1 MVLSMLFP
9 QAGVRSGLD
18 STWEA
23 GDRLFGRGWLMQ
35 DDGRKVPVLGVWPAD
50 RHCTPAAL
58 DRLAHEYALRDD
70 LDATWAARPLS
81 LLCERDTAVLLL
93 DDPGGEPLAHLVGRP
108 IDPATFLD
116 IAVAVTMAV
125 SHLHQRGLVHKDLK
139 PAHVLVAPDRRQ
151 VWLLGFGIAS
161 RVPRSAQPLAEV
173 SEISGTL
180 AYMSPEQT
188 GRMNRAIDARSDLY
202 ALGVTFYQLLT
213 GVLPFVASAPLDW
226 VHAHLAR
233 TPCPP
238 AERNPVVPAMLSALV
253 MKLLAKAPEERYQT
267 AAGLVRDLQHC
278 RRALLAHGQIASFA
292 LGQRDLSDAWVIPD
306 RLYGREQAMAT
317 LLAAYERVACT
328 GRSEIVMV
336 SGHSGVGKTSLMRM
350 FARAVAGRGGIHAA
364 GNSDAPGDVAADAP
378 VDAGV
383 RLPYAALA
391 RAVSGLLRIGL
402 ADHAADKAPW
412 RTVIAEALGPNAGAL
427 APLLPELKTLLGP
440 VPWMRDTPSRET
452 GPQVQ
457 LALRNLVAALARTA
471 RPLTLCLDDIQ
482 WLDDES
488 VTLLHQMLT
497 DPGTADLLVVC
508 AYRSHEVGDDQGVMQ
523 CVDALRADG
532 AAVAQVELGC
542 LDESDLRQL
551 VADALHCDTDRA
563 APLARLVMEK
573 TAGNAFFA
581 TQFISELS
589 HEGLLHFDHGAA
601 RWTWDLGQIAAK
613 ALTDN
618 VVSLM
623 VGRIDRL
630 AASTRSALALLA
642 CLGNDTTVDTLA
654 RGWTGDARELAPAV
668 GEAVRAGLVSCR
680 ENVLRFSHD
689 RILEAAYSRIAE
701 PTRQAFHLRVGRLLL
716 ERTPSDEV
724 DANVFTIVGQLNRAT
739 DNIAAQEERDRLAE
753 LNLAAALRAKSA
765 CANTAAL
772 HYLSI
777 GLALLGDHGFS
788 RHEALAFALTLHMAE
803 CEFLTGD
810 SARAEHRLEALAART
825 SSITSL
831 AVLTQLQLG
840 LLMTGGRRAEAVT
853 VGLAYLQ
860 RAGVEWAS
868 HPNATALAHEEA
880 LFARQLGDREIAELA
895 SLPPMTDAGAL
906 ATMRVLIALVQP
918 AWYTDDHLRR
928 LVLLRMVN
936 LSVSHGNSDESA
948 LAYAWVAM
956 LRVAAS
962 TDEPAGVAFARLSI
976 EVAERRGIDRIRAR
990 VYQVVGGNLLHW
1002 SKPLR
1007 VARGLLRQALELTQQ
1022 IGDLTYAAY
1031 IRSNL
1036 MTHALAIGDPLGSVQ
1051 RDADSGSVFAW
1062 GPRFTLLA
1070 DRLAPQRQLV
1080 RTLRG
1085 LTPVFGRFD
1094 AKDFSEA
1101 SFEARLRGDVGLL
1114 LVSCWYWIRKLQARY
1129 LAGAPAEALDA
1140 AAQAHPL
1147 LWTSPAYFEQAEY
1160 HFYAALARAAC
1171 CNPAVEGELAAHLP
1185 ALAGH
1190 RWQLAQWARRCP
1202 ATFAHRATLVQAEIA
1217 RLEGRDIDA
1226 MRGYESAI
1234 ASARESDLIHM
1245 QALANEL
1252 AARFYL
1258 DRQLDNVAMV
1268 YLRQARHGYMRW
1280 GADAKVWQLDMQ
1292 YPVLAAEAGGATLAS
1307 TPSMGTIGAPL
1318 QHLDL
1323 ATVIAISEAI
1333 SGETGLERLLA
1344 TLIRTAIEQAGATRG
1359 LLILPEGA
1367 EHHVAAEAA
1376 VRDEA
1381 VMVTLSVRPLDAAD
1395 MPMAMIEH
1403 ALDSREH
1410 VVINDGSANGA
1421 FSADP
1426 FVCQRRAR
1434 SMLCLPL
1441 LNQGRLAG
1449 VLYLENALAP
1459 GVFVPARIEV
1469 IKLLAFQAASAIE
1482 NSRLSEHRR
1491 RADESLRQ
1499 AQAELAHASRVM
1511 TLNALTAS
1519 IAHEVSQPIAA
1530 LTIEARAAQ
1539 RWLNRK
1545 QPDVEQAV
1553 AALGAIV
1560 EQGERAGSV
1569 IAGMRAMLRKTGP
1582 QAQRI
1587 NLNEMIA
1594 ETLPLFAGELER
1606 TQVILKTELLPSLP
1620 LVWADK
1626 IQLQQV
1632 LLNLVINAVEAMRE
1646 ILEHSRELIVR
1657 TAVSPAR
1664 EVVATVHDVGVGL
1677 PGDTEQVFQ
1686 PFYTTKAEGLGMG
1699 LSICRS
1705 ILEAHGGRLHAWPN
1719 RPRGAVFGFVLKAAE
1734 TAPEESCG
1742 V

>member
-1 MVLSMLFP
+1 MFFP
-9 QAGVRSGLD
+9 QAGIRLRFD

-35 DDGRKVPVLGVWPAD
+35 DDGCKVSVLGVWPAND
-50 RHCTPAAL
+50 PSAPAAL
-58 DRLAHEYALRDD
+58 DRLGHEYALRDAI
-70 LDATWAARPLS
+70 DATWAARPLR
-81 LLCERDTAVLLL
+81 LLRERDTAMLLL
-93 DDPGGEPLAHLVGRP
+93 DDPGGEPLARLVGGP
-108 IDPATFLD
+108 MDPAMFLD

-125 SHLHQRGLVHKDLK
+125 SHLHQRGLIHKDLK

-151 VWLLGFGIAS
+151 VWLTGFGIAS
-161 RVPRSAQPLAEV
+161 RGPRGAQARADI
-173 SEISGTL
+173 SDISGTL
-180 AYMSPEQT
+180 PYMSPEQT

-202 ALGVTFYQLLT
+202 ALGVTFYQMLT
-213 GVLPFVASAPLDW
+213 GVLPFVASEPLDW

-233 TPCPP
+233 SPWPP
-238 AERNPVVPAMLSALV
+238 AERNPAVPAMLSALV

-278 RRALLAHGQIASFA
+278 RRALSAQGQIAAFE
-292 LGQRDLSDAWVIPD
+292 LGQRDLSEAWAIPD
-306 RLYGREQAMAT
+306 HLYGREQAMAT
-317 LLAAYERVACT
+317 LVEAYERVAST

-336 SGHSGVGKTSLMRM
+336 SGHSGVGKTSLMRS

-364 GNSDAPGDVAADAP
+364 GKADAP
-378 VDAGV
+378 ADLAAEAPIDTGV
-383 RLPYAALA
+383 RLPYATLA
-391 RAVSGLLRIGL
+391 RALSGLLRNGL
-402 ADHAADKAPW
+402 ADHAADMAPW
-412 RTVIAEALGPNAGAL
+412 RTVIAQALGPNAGAL
-427 APLLPELKTLLGP
+427 LPLLPELKTLLGP
-440 VPWMRDTPSRET
+440 VPWMRETPSRET
-452 GPQVQ
+452 GPQVR
-457 LALRNLVAALARTA
+457 LALRNLVAALARSA
-471 RPLTLCLDDIQ
+471 RPLTLCLDDFQ

-508 AYRSHEVGDDQGVMQ
+508 TCRSHEVADDQSAIHG
-523 CVDALRADG
+523 VDALHADG
-532 AAVAQVELGC
+532 AAVVHVELGC
-542 LDESDLRQL
+542 LGESDLRQL
-551 VADALHCDTDRA
+551 VADALHCNTDTS
-563 APLARLVMEK
+563 APLARLVMDK

-581 TQFISELS
+581 TQFISELF

-601 RWTWDLGQIAAK
+601 RWTWDLDQLAAK

-618 VVSLM
+618 VVALM

-654 RGWTGDARELAPAV
+654 RGWPGDARELEPAIR
-668 GEAVRAGLVSCR
+668 EAVHAGLVSCG

-689 RILEAAYSRIAE
+689 RVLEAAYSRIAE

-716 ERTPSDEV
+716 ERTPCDEIE
-724 DANVFTIVGQLNRAT
+724 ANVFTIVGQLNRAT
-739 DNIAAQEERDRLAE
+739 ENIEVQEERDKLAE

-777 GLALLGDHGFS
+777 GLALLGDHGFA
-788 RHEALAFALTLHMAE
+788 RHQALAFDLTLHMAE

-810 SARAEHRLEALAART
+810 SARAEHRLESLAART
-825 SSITSL
+825 SSLTAL

-868 HPNATALAHEEA
+868 HPTATALAREEA
-880 LFARQLGDREIAELA
+880 LFARHLGEREIAELA
-895 SLPPMTDAGAL
+895 ALPLMTDPGAL

-918 AWYTDDHLRR
+918 AWYTDDQLRR
-928 LVLLRMVN
+928 LVVLRMAN
-936 LSVSHGNSDESA
+936 LSLSHGNSDESA

-956 LRVAAS
+956 LHVAAS
-962 TDEPAGVAFARLSI
+962 TDEPAGVAFERLSI

-1007 VARGLLRQALELTQQ
+1007 VARGLLRQALALTQQ

-1036 MTHALAIGDPLGSVQ
+1036 MTHALAIGDPLASVQ

-1062 GPRFTLLA
+1062 GPRFTLVA

-1085 LTPVFGRFD
+1085 VTPVFGRFD

-1129 LAGAPAEALDA
+1129 LAGAAAEALDA
-1140 AAQAHPL
+1140 AEQARPL

-1185 ALAGH
+1185 DLAGH
-1190 RWQLAQWARRCP
+1190 HWQLAQWARRCP

-1234 ASARESDLIHM
+1234 ASARESDLIHI

-1258 DRQLDNVAMV
+1258 DRRLDNVALV

-1292 YPVLAAEAGGATLAS
+1292 YPALAVDAGAALAS

-1323 ATVIAISEAI
+1323 ATVIAISEAM

-1376 VRDEA
+1376 VREES
-1381 VMVTLSVRPLDAAD
+1381 VVVTLSVRPLDAAD
-1395 MPMAMIEH
+1395 MPLAMVEH
-1403 ALDSREH
+1403 VLDSREH
-1410 VVINDGSANGA
+1410 VVMNDGSASGA

-1426 FVCQRRAR
+1426 FVRQRRAR

-1441 LNQGRLAG
+1441 LNQGRLTG

-1499 AQAELAHASRVM
+1499 AHAELAHASRVT

-1530 LTIEARAAQ
+1530 LTIEARAAL
-1539 RWLNRK
+1539 RWLTRQ

-1553 AALGAIV
+1553 AALDAIV

-1569 IAGMRAMLRKTGP
+1569 IAGMRAMLRKAGP

-1594 ETLPLFAGELER
+1594 ETLPLFAGELDR
-1606 TQVILKTELLPSLP
+1606 TQVILKTELLPALP

-1646 ILEHSRELIVR
+1646 ILEHSRELTVR

-1664 EVVATVHDVGVGL
+1664 EVVVTVHDVGVGL
-1677 PGDTEQVFQ
+1677 PADTEQVFQ

-1699 LSICRS
+1699 LSICRA

-1719 RPRGAVFGFVLKAAE
+1719 RPRGAVFEFTLQAAE
-1734 TAPEESCG
+1734 TGPEGNCGAPS
-1742 V
+1742 

>member
-1 MVLSMLFP
+1 MFFP
-9 QAGVRSGLD
+9 QAGVRSGFD

-23 GDRLFGRGWLMQ
+23 GDRRFGRGWLMQ
-35 DDGRKVPVLGVWPAD
+35 DDGRKVPVLGVWPAGK
-50 RHCTPAAL
+50 HCTPAAL

-93 DDPGGEPLAHLVGRP
+93 DDPGGEPLAQLVGGP

-139 PAHVLVAPDRRQ
+139 PAHVLVSPDRRQ
-151 VWLLGFGIAS
+151 VWLLGFGMAS
-161 RVPRSAQPLAEV
+161 RVQRSAQPRADI
-173 SEISGTL
+173 SEIAGTL

-213 GVLPFVASAPLDW
+213 GVLPFVASDPLDW
-226 VHAHLAR
+226 IHAHLAR

-238 AERNPVVPAMLSALV
+238 AERNPAVPAMLSALV

-278 RRALLAHGQIASFA
+278 RRALLAHGQIAAFA
-292 LGQRDLSDAWVIPD
+292 LGQRDLSGAWVIPD
-306 RLYGREQAMAT
+306 RLYGREFAMAT

-336 SGHSGVGKTSLMRM
+336 SGHSGVGKTSLLRM
-350 FARAVAGRGGIHAA
+350 FGGAVAGRGGVHAA
-364 GNSDAPGDVAADAP
+364 GNSDAPVDVATDAA
-378 VDAGV
+378 VDAGI
-383 RLPYAALA
+383 RLPYAALT
-391 RAVSGLLRIGL
+391 RAVSGLLRLGL
-402 ADHAADKAPW
+402 ADHAADMAPW

-427 APLLPELKTLLGP
+427 APLLPELRTLLGP

-452 GPQVQ
+452 GAQVQ

-523 CVDALRADG
+523 CADALRADG
-532 AAVAQVELGC
+532 AAVTQVELGC

-551 VADALHCDTDRA
+551 VADALHCDTETA
-563 APLARLVMEK
+563 TPLARLVMEK

-581 TQFISELS
+581 TRFISELS
-589 HEGLLHFDHGAA
+589 EEGLLHFDHGAA

-623 VGRIDRL
+623 VRRIDRL
-630 AASTRSALALLA
+630 PASTRSTLALLA

-654 RGWTGDARELAPAV
+654 RGWTGDADELEPAV
-668 GEAVRAGLVSCR
+668 REAERTGLVSCR

-716 ERTPSDEV
+716 ERTPSDEL

-739 DNIAAQEERDRLAE
+739 DNIVGQDERDRLAE

-788 RHEALAFALTLHMAE
+788 RHEALAFELTLHMAE
-803 CEFLTGD
+803 CEFLTGK
-810 SARAEHRLEALAART
+810 SARAEHRLAALAART
-825 SSITSL
+825 SSITAL
-831 AVLTQLQLG
+831 ALLTQLQLG

-868 HPNATALAHEEA
+868 HPNATALEHEEA

-906 ATMRVLIALVQP
+906 ATMRVLVALVQP

-928 LVLLRMVN
+928 LVILRMVN

-956 LRVAAS
+956 LQVAAPTGES
-962 TDEPAGVAFARLSI
+962 AGVAFERLSV
-976 EVAERRGIDRIRAR
+976 EVAERRGMDRIRAR

-1031 IRSNL
+1031 IRSSL
-1036 MTHALAIGDPLGSVQ
+1036 MTHALAIGDPLGTVQ
-1051 RDADSGSVFAW
+1051 RDADSGSVFVW

-1101 SFEARLRGDVGLL
+1101 SFEDRLRGDVGML

-1171 CNPAVEGELAAHLP
+1171 CNPAVEGELAGHLP

-1190 RWQLAQWARRCP
+1190 HWQLAQWARRCP

-1234 ASARESDLIHM
+1234 ALAREGDLIHM

-1268 YLRQARHGYMRW
+1268 YLRQARHGYTRW

-1292 YPVLAAEAGGATLAS
+1292 YPALAAEAGATLAS
-1307 TPSMGTIGAPL
+1307 TSSMGTIGAPL

-1323 ATVIAISEAI
+1323 ATVIAISDAI

-1367 EHHVAAEAA
+1367 EHRVEAEAA
-1376 VRDEA
+1376 VRDET

-1395 MPMAMIEH
+1395 MPMAMIEQV
-1403 ALDSREH
+1403 LDSREH
-1410 VVINDGSANGA
+1410 VVINDGCANGA

-1441 LNQGRLAG
+1441 LNQGRMAG

-1491 RADESLRQ
+1491 RTDESLRQ

-1530 LTIEARAAQ
+1530 LTIEARAAL
-1539 RWLNRK
+1539 RWLDRK
-1545 QPDVEQAV
+1545 QPEVEQAV

-1560 EQGERAGSV
+1560 EQGARAGSV
-1569 IAGMRAMLRKTGP
+1569 IAGMRSMLRKTGP

-1587 NLNEMIA
+1587 NLNEMIT
-1594 ETLPLFAGELER
+1594 ETLPLFASELER
-1606 TQVILKTELLPSLP
+1606 TQVNLKTELVPSLP
-1620 LVWADK
+1620 LVCADK

-1632 LLNLVINAVEAMRE
+1632 LLNLVMNAVEAMRE
-1646 ILEHSRELIVR
+1646 ILEHSRELMVR
-1657 TAVSPAR
+1657 TAVSPTR
-1664 EVVATVHDVGVGL
+1664 EVVVTVHDVGVGL

-1705 ILEAHGGRLHAWPN
+1705 IIEAHGGRLHAWPN
-1719 RPRGAVFGFVLKAAE
+1719 RPRGAVFGFALMAAE
-1734 TAPEESCG
+1734 TASEEGCQVWSS
-1742 V
+1742 